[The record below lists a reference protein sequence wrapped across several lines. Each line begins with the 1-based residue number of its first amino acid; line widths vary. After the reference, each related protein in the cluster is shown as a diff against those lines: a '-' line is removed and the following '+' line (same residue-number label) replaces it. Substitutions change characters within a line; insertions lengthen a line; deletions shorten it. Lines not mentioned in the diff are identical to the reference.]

1 MGKDFADSQGD
12 TEGEFFFLGQVT
24 CERTHSQLIMQA

>member
-1 MGKDFADSQGD
+1 MGKDFSDSQGD
-12 TEGEFFFLGQVT
+12 TEGELFFLGQGI